1 MGSRSF
7 SKRAE
12 PPSESWRSLDELLE
26 ALRSRRLK
34 LRHHEAHAVAARAFQ
49 LATGMKHTGQ
59 VRSTQPSSRPDTH
72 PAGQQRTSDTGL
84 GSPELMTAAA
94 LDSVIMRFL
103 QQSPGPGLAS
113 LPRLFLIYEALGQ
126 VPSTLLQ
133 RAAANAMQSGLDN
146 MFGVISSTD
155 DGDRQAR
162 QHHIS
167 SSSSIRGPPDAG
179 RRAWIP
185 AQSSGVDPAT
195 EPLSPGFT
203 VTLAERAGSCGAG
216 DAALWRAIG
225 RAMAL
230 HSYVL
235 PADALV
241 SILKA
246 GVRAGSREPG
256 LVDALAH
263 RLVSEGIS
271 GGGDAAS
278 SGASSL
284 ASMQP
289 QSLVAVLHSLA
300 AVRLAAPGLV
310 KAVAGEITQRLAPS
324 VSCSHLSRHACS
336 MHAALSLHVLESMS
350 LPNSPESH
358 CRRPLH
364 RVAHLPAFFPD
375 QALPRL
381 RFCSCLAVGSP

>member
-12 PPSESWRSLDELLE
+12 PPSESWRSLDELLD

-59 VRSTQPSSRPDTH
+59 VRSSQPSSRPDTH
-72 PAGQQRTSDTGL
+72 PSGPKRPNDPGL
-84 GSPELMTAAA
+84 GSPELATAAA

-103 QQSPGPGLAS
+103 DHSPGPGLAS
-113 LPRLFLIYEALGQ
+113 LPRLFLIHEALGQ
-126 VPSTLLQ
+126 VPSKQLQ
-133 RAAANAMQSGLDN
+133 RAAANAMQGALDN
-146 MFGVISSTD
+146 VLGVVTSTD

-162 QHHIS
+162 QHCIS
-167 SSSSIRGPPDAG
+167 SSSSREPPDAG

-185 AQSSGVDPAT
+185 FQSSEGDPAT

-203 VTLAERAGSCGAG
+203 VILAERAASCGAG
-216 DAALWRAIG
+216 DAALWQAIG

-230 HSYVL
+230 HTYVL

-246 GVRAGSREPG
+246 GVRAGSREPC
-256 LVDALAH
+256 LFDALAH